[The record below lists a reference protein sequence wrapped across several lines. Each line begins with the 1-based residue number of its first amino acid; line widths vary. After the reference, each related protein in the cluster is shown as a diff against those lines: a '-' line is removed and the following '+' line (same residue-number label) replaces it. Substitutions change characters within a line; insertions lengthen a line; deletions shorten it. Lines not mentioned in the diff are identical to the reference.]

1 MVQPSGIDELAHQLE
16 VVKKAGRSKNA
27 IGIPDIQRDPSAACP
42 AQAENGRWP
51 RVSSRPRSG
60 RVTSSLETRDRELIA
75 PQGACYS
82 AAFLARRKTPPS
94 MRAAGLALYG
104 CALDGQADVEM
115 CLRPSSLG
123 ERESGTAAGRGR
135 RLPRSPKGIYPRA
148 RRLNG
153 PEPRAAQT
161 SRPRLNRIGCFKRRD
176 PIAHWPECA
185 RISTPP
191 WRRRSA
197 RFSPSR
203 QDA

>member
-1 MVQPSGIDELAHQLE
+1 MTVRQMHGE
-16 VVKKAGRSKNA
+16 AGQFPVTGQEA
-27 IGIPDIQRDPSAACP
+27 
-42 AQAENGRWP
+42 P
-51 RVSSRPRSG
+51 RISSRQSRSLSSSVGVWCSSG
-60 RVTSSLETRDRELIA
+60 RFAHCIGRTCERIKGGGGGGLPRQLPASPAAPVRDRSFKGVMSTVNA
-75 PQGACYS
+75 TS
-82 AAFLARRKTPPS
+82 AGPRRGSP
-94 MRAAGLALYG
+94 R
-104 CALDGQADVEM
+104 
-115 CLRPSSLG
+115 LRPSSLG

-135 RLPRSPKGIYPRA
+135 RLPRSLKGIYPRA

-161 SRPRLNRIGCFKRRD
+161 SRPRLNRIGRFKRKD